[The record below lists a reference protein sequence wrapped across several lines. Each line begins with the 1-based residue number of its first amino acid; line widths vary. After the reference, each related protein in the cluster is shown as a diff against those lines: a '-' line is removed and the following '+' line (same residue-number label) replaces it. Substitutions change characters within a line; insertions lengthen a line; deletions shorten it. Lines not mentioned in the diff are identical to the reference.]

1 MTGRSTPRRAVVV
14 GGGVLGVSTAQQLA
28 RAGAAVTLV
37 TESELVSQASG
48 RSLSWLNSAGVR
60 SEHYHRLRMAG
71 IDRYRTLAA
80 QHPGLGWLRFD
91 GGLAWPAQADEL
103 RRQYEHEQ
111 AYGYDSHLLTAVEV
125 AAQVPGVN
133 AAAVPASGALWRPG
147 EGWVDLPSLVGF
159 LAEDLVRHGGDLI
172 TNTGPVRVVLEAGAV
187 AGVRTGRGDTF
198 AAEAVVLAAGAAVPG
213 LLAELGLAIPDASP
227 VALLVT
233 TRPVPHGLTA
243 VLNTP
248 RASLRPRPDG
258 ALAVDAEWTTAGII
272 RTDGRYDV
280 APGTVEEL
288 LAEASALLTSHPQLE
303 TDWCGIGP
311 KPIPGDGEPMLGQ
324 IDEIDGLYAAFTHSG
339 ATLGLIAG
347 ELLAYE
353 IVQGTAHPMLADFN
367 ARRFG

>member
-1 MTGRSTPRRAVVV
+1 MTGRSTPRRVVVV

-91 GGLAWPAQADEL
+91 GGLAWPAEADEL
-103 RRQYEHEQ
+103 GRQYEHEQ
-111 AYGYDSHLLTAVEV
+111 ASATTVTCSPPSRSP
-125 AAQVPGVN
+125 QRVPGVN

-159 LAEDLVRHGGDLI
+159 LAEDFVQHGGAPDHQCR
-172 TNTGPVRVVLEAGAV
+172 PRPRRAG
-187 AGVRTGRGDTF
+187 GRCCRRRTQP
-198 AAEAVVLAAGAAVPG
+198 GAATRSRPRPSCSPPVPPCRAW
-213 LLAELGLAIPDASP
+213 LAELGLAIPDASP

-258 ALAVDAEWTTAGII
+258 GLAVDAEWATAGIT
-272 RTDGRYDV
+272 RD
-280 APGTVEEL
+280 
-288 LAEASALLTSHPQLE
+288 
-303 TDWCGIGP
+303 
-311 KPIPGDGEPMLGQ
+311 
-324 IDEIDGLYAAFTHSG
+324 
-339 ATLGLIAG
+339 
-347 ELLAYE
+347 
-353 IVQGTAHPMLADFN
+353 
-367 ARRFG
+367 RRPL